1 VAAVSFSTVA
11 QRDPDPGGV
20 LLVEVPARVVAA
32 LSDKKRVPVNVT
44 LNGVRYRSTIAVY
57 GGKFFLPA
65 RKEIREAAKL
75 AAGKRAH
82 VTLEADTG
90 IRTVMVPSDLA
101 RALSSAKKR
110 PAFDALSFTRR
121 KEHVEAVTSAKRPET
136 RVARIAKVVASLRGT
151 MTP

>member
-11 QRDPDPGGV
+11 QPDPDPGDV
-20 LLVEVPARVVAA
+20 LLIEVPARVVAA

-57 GGKFFLPA
+57 GGKFYLPA

-75 AAGKRAH
+75 APGKRAH
-82 VTLEADTG
+82 VTLEADTAT
-90 IRTVMVPSDLA
+90 RTVMVPSDLA

-121 KEHVEAVTSAKRPET
+121 KEHVEAVTGAKRPET
-136 RVARIAKVVASLRGT
+136 RVARIAKVVASLRAQ
-151 MTP
+151 